1 MTTKVKTDYFK
12 RKIDLESIRF
22 IEVQE
27 ESEFLYVKTQNN
39 ISVFIICTFFR
50 NKFQSAGFWITCNE
64 IENLLRE
71 LYLKFQLEPDRIRPM
86 TISSSKLLPNTAI
99 FPAEVDLLFDSNDN
113 IEKVAL
119 TVKSRIIEIFKPL
132 WEKYADLQT
141 INDELINKIP
151 QRDISDY
158 IIGETPLKKL
168 IIMKICKNPNYND
181 FKNWL
186 LGIRESNYN
195 GGITNADKEYFM
207 LKDLIEY
214 IESVY

>member
-1 MTTKVKTDYFK
+1 MTTKEKTDYFK
-12 RKIDLESIRF
+12 RKIDFESIGF

-71 LYLKFQLEPDRIRPM
+71 FYSKFQLEPDRIRPM
-86 TISSSKLLPNTAI
+86 TISSSKFLPNTAI
-99 FPAEVDLLFDSNDN
+99 FPADVDLLFDSYDN

-119 TVKSRIIEIFKPL
+119 TVKSCVIEIFKPI

-141 INDELINKIP
+141 INDELIDQIP
-151 QRDISDY
+151 QMKLSDFIS
-158 IIGETPLKKL
+158 GKMSTKKL
-168 IIMKICKNPNYND
+168 IIMKMCKNDNYEEYKSWLI
-181 FKNWL
+181 KNYENEYQK
-186 LGIRESNYN
+186 GNEQ
-195 GGITNADKEYFM
+195 ADNEYFM
-207 LKDLIEY
+207 MKDLVEY
-214 IESVY
+214 LETI